1 MWTVLLLSLGFLCVG
16 LVAQYSLTVSL
27 GGVSIQKTINRTG
40 DHANAYEVT
49 LPVAFSVSAWV
60 KTSASVA
67 AGNLAGGHG
76 QTTGTY
82 DVYWTG
88 GARYGVSITVTT
100 NALALTGG
108 SGTDYPATADT
119 TVVVCKQLSVATAID
134 GDAISIMGISLEY
147 PDPNATSIGRIDML
161 DSGAAS
167 IEAVPLAANA
177 PLVYDITGGASNIF
191 TGNVIT
197 ASKASHNN
205 TTYAATLKLVSLE
218 DSTA

>member
-108 SGTDYPATADT
+108 TGTDYPATADT

-161 DSGAAS
+161 DSGAVS
-167 IEAVPLAANA
+167 IEAVALAANA

>member
-1 MWTVLLLSLGFLCVG
+1 MTGLAFLCVG
-16 LVAQYSLTVSL
+16 LVAQYSVTVSL
-27 GGVSIQKTINRTG
+27 GGVSIQQSINRTG
-40 DHANAYEVT
+40 DHANAYQVT
-49 LPVAFSVSAWV
+49 IPKAWSVSAWV

-67 AGNLAGGHG
+67 AGNLTGGHG

-88 GARYGVSITVTT
+88 GARYGVSVTVTT

-108 SGTDYPATADT
+108 TGTDYPATADT
-119 TVVVCKQLSVATAID
+119 TVVVCKQLTIATAID
-134 GDAISIMGISLEY
+134 GDAVSIMAISLDY
-147 PDPNATSIGRIDML
+147 VDPVATSIGRIDML

-167 IEAVPLAANA
+167 IEAVALTANQ
-177 PLVYDITGGASNIF
+177 PIVYDITGGASNIF

-197 ASKASHNN
+197 SSKASHNN
-205 TTYAATLKLVSLE
+205 PTYDATLKLVSLE